1 MNRADSRKKN
11 LLEFL
16 NKRGYATIEEL
27 AQNFSV
33 TPQTMRRDINQL
45 ADEGR
50 VQRFHGGVGMPLST
64 ENIIYDQR
72 KLLFTEEKRRI
83 AELAAR
89 HVPDGASLCINIGT
103 TTEAVAFALL
113 GHKNLRILTNN
124 LNVARICAGNDSF
137 EVIIA
142 GGTVRSHDL
151 GVIGPETEHFIR
163 EFRMDFG
170 IIGISGIDEE
180 GNLLDYDYREVAV
193 ARTIIECSR
202 RVFLVTDRSKF
213 GRPAMVRVAHLSD
226 INALFTDGPIDKK
239 WADLIHEHGV
249 ELFMV

>member
-50 VQRFHGGVGMPLST
+50 VQRFHGGVGMPLGT
-64 ENIIYDQR
+64 ENIIYDER
-72 KLLFTEEKRRI
+72 KRLFPEEKRRI
-83 AELAAR
+83 AELVAG
-89 HVPDGASLCINIGT
+89 HIPDGASLCINIGT
-103 TTEAVAFALL
+103 TTEAVAVALL
-113 GHKNLRILTNN
+113 NHKNLRILTNN
-124 LNVARICAGNDSF
+124 LNVARICAGNPSF

-151 GVIGPETEHFIR
+151 GVTGTETEHFIR

-170 IIGISGIDEE
+170 IIGISGVDGE
-180 GNLLDYDYREVAV
+180 GNLLDYDYREVSV
-193 ARTIIECSR
+193 ARTIIEHSR
-202 RVFLVTDRSKF
+202 RVFLACDSSKF
-213 GRPAMVRVAHLSD
+213 GRPAMVRAGHVSQLDAIFS
-226 INALFTDGPIDKK
+226 NAPLTTRWQTMIREAGTSLYL
-239 WADLIHEHGV
+239 A
-249 ELFMV
+249 